1 VFRFVSGLVMAILI
15 ACGAAAQPIS
25 PAARSDL
32 ASTGKLRVGVHYANV
47 FLVSRDAESGELR
60 GVAVDIARELGR
72 RVGVPVE
79 FIAYANAGRLTRAAA
94 SGEWD
99 VSFQAAEASRVENI
113 TFTAGFAEIEATYLV
128 PFGSPMRKVEDVDR
142 SGVRVAVPGKSAL
155 DQILTR
161 NLKNARL
168 VRAQGFDGAV
178 HAFVSESLDALAG
191 LRPRLMSD
199 AEKLPG
205 SRVLEDRFAV
215 LSQAIGTPTGR
226 EEAARYLREFVEDA
240 KASGLV
246 AKAIEKAGI
255 RGMSVAPLVS
265 AK

>member
-1 VFRFVSGLVMAILI
+1 MFRYVSGLATAILL
-15 ACGAAAQPIS
+15 AAGAAAQTIS

-32 ASTGKLRVGVHYANV
+32 APTGKLRIGVHYANV
-47 FLVSRDAESGELR
+47 FLVTRDPESGELR

-79 FIAYANAGRLTRAAA
+79 FIAYANATRLTRAAA

-99 VSFQAAEASRVENI
+99 VSFQAAEASRAGEI
-113 TFTAGFAEIEATYLV
+113 TFTAAFAEIEATYLV
-128 PFGSPMRKVEDVDR
+128 PPGSSVRKIEDVDR

-161 NLKNARL
+161 TLKNAQL

-178 HAFVSESLDALAG
+178 HTFVSESLDALAG
-191 LRPRLMSD
+191 LRPRLIID
-199 AEKLPG
+199 AESLPG
-205 SRVLEDRFAV
+205 SRVLEDRFAA
-215 LSQAIGTPTGR
+215 LSQAIGTPRER

-240 KASGLV
+240 KASGLIT
-246 AKAIEKAGI
+246 KAIEKAGI

-265 AK
+265 AR